1 MTAWVLL
8 NGGAVAAAV
17 ATALARG
24 ATTRS
29 TPLGL
34 ATLAGYLALVH
45 ALVLGA
51 GLLGHLTVGGL
62 AFLLA
67 VGLAVALWLARRV
80 PARRRE
86 TDPTNGLSAAGLF
99 ARLAATAAAIAWA
112 WPHVVGATRLWIWD
126 DYAYHMVYPTL
137 WLREHAIGVPAP
149 GHAFTMQAWYPLS
162 ASVVAA
168 WFMAPWPASR
178 GDALA
183 WVSLTGP
190 LYLGLVAAGA
200 AAVLARC
207 GCRPGA
213 WSLPLVLLVT
223 SPRVSVMASSFSDA
237 DLAVAATLLGAF
249 AFAVPRREPEAARDL
264 GTDAAYAAALSG
276 LALGVKVSAAPV
288 ALVVLAMLVLR
299 ARHALGARRG
309 GLARVALLVAAAW
322 IAMGG
327 YWYTRN
333 VLHTGN
339 PVYPAAFLG
348 WSGTTFPET
357 TLLEYARHYGAR
369 RTIADALVVY
379 ADWPRSHAVLA
390 ALGLLGLA
398 VWLAWRRRR
407 LPRGQR
413 YVAAGGLAIVVAVLG
428 LLPFAPYSAGN
439 WMTFRSGFVHWD
451 SMRYIAL
458 VPMLGW
464 LALGLLVDV
473 LAGRWRAPA
482 VAVAVA
488 VVLVASPGCA
498 SAWPWVLVALA
509 LVSVLLVPL
518 AGSLARATPAPLAR
532 VAALALV
539 LAAIV
544 LGRHSTKAAATA
556 EAVARE
562 PLFGGVVATLDRQP
576 PGSRVAVFG
585 DPWIYPAFGARHDL
599 DPIRLDGDGAVL
611 DGLAG
616 DAMGPGELT
625 VEPQRFHANLRRAAV
640 DVVVVVHLPHPGRS
654 PEWPAQQTVLETM
667 DGARLLHRDGATAVW
682 RLSPRRRRPLSGWRG
697 LARPD
702 RRTPSCAASGA
713 CGARCRTGSPG
724 AARSGCPRARGRP
737 GSTRGGSG
745 TAAA

>member
-369 RTIADALVVY
+369 KTIADALVVY

-464 LALGLLVDV
+464 
-473 LAGRWRAPA
+473 
-482 VAVAVA
+482 VAVGLVLDRLPPRWSAGVTAFVVA
-488 VVLVASPGCA
+488 VVLSTSSPDRLVSG
-498 SAWPWVLVALA
+498 PVLVALA
-509 LVSVLLVPL
+509 LASAL
-518 AGSLARATPAPLAR
+518 LARPPRAIARVTPGPVAR
-532 VAALALV
+532 VALLGLALAGLV
-539 LAAIV
+539 V
-544 LGRHSTKAAATA
+544 TRHGVKAAQTA
-556 EAVARE
+556 AAMIHE
-562 PLFGGVVATLDRQP
+562 PLYGAVVSVLDRQP
-576 PGSRVAVFG
+576 PGTRVAVFG
-585 DPWIYPAFGARHDL
+585 DQWIYPAFGARAHL
-599 DPIRLDGDGAVL
+599 HPVRLDRDGRPASTLV
-611 DGLAG
+611 G
-616 DAMGPGELT
+616 DAFEPGDLT
-625 VEPQRFHANLRRAAV
+625 VDPRRFRANLERAGVA
-640 DVVVVVHLPHPGRS
+640 VVVIVRLPHPGRV
-654 PEWPAQQTVLETM
+654 EGWPTQHAALEATS
-667 DGARLLHRDGATAVW
+667 DARLLHRDGATAVW
-682 RLSPRRRRPLSGWRG
+682 RL
-697 LARPD
+697 
-702 RRTPSCAASGA
+702 
-713 CGARCRTGSPG
+713 
-724 AARSGCPRARGRP
+724 RAT
-737 GSTRGGSG
+737 TR
-745 TAAA
+745 